1 MNPLDFINK
10 IGITT
15 YKNLV
20 DKNFLEEVSEFDE
33 DDIDFK
39 SVYLDD
45 YGLILEF
52 YKSSDILN
60 SVEISNIESIR
71 NILPEPFKKN
81 MTRNDVIDILG
92 NPIDS
97 RPPRKILTIQ
107 TGGVDQFYWLEDK
120 SISVLAYYHYDS
132 LKLKTVS
139 FLPSDQV
146 SWGNS

>member
-1 MNPLDFINK
+1 MNSLDFINK
-10 IGITT
+10 IGITRYT
-15 YKNLV
+15 NLV
-20 DKNFLEEVSEFDE
+20 DEKYLEDVSEFDE

-39 SVYLDD
+39 NLYLDD

-52 YKSSDILN
+52 YKFSEILN
-60 SVEISNIESIR
+60 SVEINNIESVL
-71 NILPEPFKKN
+71 NILPEPFEKN
-81 MTRNDVIDILG
+81 MMRNDVIDILG
-92 NPIDS
+92 NPIVS

-139 FLPSDQV
+139 FLPSNQV